1 MVERFMERR
10 IVKEFLGTSELDDGN
25 IKKLLRDYFLRLQT
39 LTKEEDLTQIRYH
52 QGYIAALGEAI
63 RLMRFDQKTQALRE
77 DEE

>member
-1 MVERFMERR
+1 MERR